1 MVVATR
7 ILKPFSLNPTIIF
20 YLIVLEVRLL
30 FKKKRIAS
38 MGYNS
43 LESIALPRYS
53 VRQRVD
59 IRNTDETLVYGARF
73 EACTV

>member
-1 MVVATR
+1 M
-7 ILKPFSLNPTIIF
+7 
-20 YLIVLEVRLL
+20 L

-59 IRNTDETLVYGARF
+59 IRNTDETFVYGARF